1 MTNTSIRRDLAHITS
16 DLHALYIG
24 HGNPSTITLHKLN
37 ATTGSTPL
45 IWLWLDEMLAQI
57 QKSDFQTRLPE
68 GISLQDLSQAV
79 KHAESCLQHINL
91 HVCFCHG
98 DLKPSNIIMRNE
110 KNTCK
115 LNLIDVDLAG
125 PNYRG
130 FDTMKLFRTS
140 STLFYDEHLIHFL
153 QEYQKET
160 AIASRTS
167 LEDLYLEALICESLS
182 WLEACLFFALL
193 VCTTDAVVEQ
203 NTVLLKERWLCYTQT
218 KWRLNYI
225 PRILQV

>member
-1 MTNTSIRRDLAHITS
+1 
-16 DLHALYIG
+16 
-24 HGNPSTITLHKLN
+24 
-37 ATTGSTPL
+37 
-45 IWLWLDEMLAQI
+45 
-57 QKSDFQTRLPE
+57 
-68 GISLQDLSQAV
+68 
-79 KHAESCLQHINL
+79 
-91 HVCFCHG
+91 
-98 DLKPSNIIMRNE
+98 
-110 KNTCK
+110 
-115 LNLIDVDLAG
+115 
-125 PNYRG
+125 
-130 FDTMKLFRTS
+130 MKLFRTS

-167 LEDLYLEALICESLS
+167 LEDLYLEALICEALS